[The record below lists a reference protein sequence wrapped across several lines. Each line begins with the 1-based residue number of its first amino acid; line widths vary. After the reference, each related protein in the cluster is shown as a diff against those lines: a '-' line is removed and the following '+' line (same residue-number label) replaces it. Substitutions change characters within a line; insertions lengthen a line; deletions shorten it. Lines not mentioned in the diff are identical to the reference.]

1 MELSNYQIKEG
12 GGNGGNKEFDLIQ
25 LSPTVQALECVLQ
38 KSSLENAHFFYLFSP
53 FFVKTYLFWDFKCIM
68 VCHIHN

>member
-38 KSSLENAHFFYLFSP
+38 KFSLENAHFFYL
-53 FFVKTYLFWDFKCIM
+53 
-68 VCHIHN
+68 